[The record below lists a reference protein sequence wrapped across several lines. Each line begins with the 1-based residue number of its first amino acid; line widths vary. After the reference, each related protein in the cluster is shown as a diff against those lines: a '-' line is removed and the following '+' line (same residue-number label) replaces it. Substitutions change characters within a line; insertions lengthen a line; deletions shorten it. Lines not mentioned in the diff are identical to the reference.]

1 VDIESGDLVEKS
13 WNKLFELK
21 DKINFVLIGGWAV
34 YLYTKRN
41 KATKDIDMIVDYNTL
56 AYLQANYQVNRNDR
70 LRKYDVKLDEGFD
83 IDVYVPI
90 YSKLVVPVEDILNLT
105 TTKEGFV
112 MPRPEVLLI
121 LKLNAFID
129 RGKSPKGRKD
139 MTDIAGLVFF
149 ADCDFNFFKELTIKY
164 GLPDYPRVLLSII
177 ENFDRSYISNLG
189 LNQNEFAKLRK
200 KYIEE
205 IRKIL

>member
-1 VDIESGDLVEKS
+1 VNIESDDLVEKS

-21 DKINFVLIGGWAV
+21 EKINFVLIGGWAV

-70 LRKYDVKLDEGFD
+70 LRKYDVKLEEGFD

-90 YSKLVVPVEDILNLT
+90 YSKLVIPVEDISNLT

-129 RGKSPKGRKD
+129 RQKSPKGRKD

-149 ADCDFNFFKELTIKY
+149 ANCDFKFFKELAIKY
-164 GLPDYPRVLLSII
+164 DLPDYPRVLLSII
-177 ENFDRSYISNLG
+177 ENFDRSLIKYLD
-189 LNQNEFAKLRK
+189 LNENEFAKLRK

>member
-1 VDIESGDLVEKS
+1 M
-13 WNKLFELK
+13 
-21 DKINFVLIGGWAV
+21 
-34 YLYTKRN
+34 YRKR
-41 KATKDIDMIVDYNTL
+41 
-56 AYLQANYQVNRNDR
+56 
-70 LRKYDVKLDEGFD
+70 
-83 IDVYVPI
+83 YVPKF
-90 YSKLVVPVEDILNLT
+90 SKLIIPVEDILNLT
-105 TTKEGFV
+105 IEKEGFI